1 MGRPLRQGSDP
12 IVQTPP
18 GSKRHP
24 EFGPA
29 DDRRPVT
36 TEPQTMVTPDVTRDD
51 RDPALQEYPSFEFE
65 YYFDDHESPTT
76 ITICS
81 TESSGSLATE
91 WISIRASHAYP
102 LEAIR

>member
-1 MGRPLRQGSDP
+1 MIHTD
-12 IVQTPP
+12 I
-18 GSKRHP
+18 
-24 EFGPA
+24 
-29 DDRRPVT
+29 
-36 TEPQTMVTPDVTRDD
+36 TPDDIDV
-51 RDPALQEYPSFEFE
+51 ALYDYPSFEFE

-81 TESSGSLATE
+81 TESSGKLATE